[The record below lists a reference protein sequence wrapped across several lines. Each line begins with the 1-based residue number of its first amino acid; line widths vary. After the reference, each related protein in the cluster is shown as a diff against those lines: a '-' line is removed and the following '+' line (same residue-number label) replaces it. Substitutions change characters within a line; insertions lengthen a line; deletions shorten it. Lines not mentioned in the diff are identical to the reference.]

1 MTFLH
6 YFIPLVFNLYSF
18 LILARVLLSWVNLS
32 PSHPVVVFIN
42 EATDPIL
49 KPLRNV
55 IPPVGM
61 MDISPIAALILLQIL
76 ETIVMAIIGP

>member
-1 MTFLH
+1 MTFLR

-32 PSHPVVVFIN
+32 PYHPVVIFIN
-42 EATDPIL
+42 EATDPVL

-61 MDISPIAALILLQIL
+61 LDISPIAALLLLQIL
-76 ETIVMAIIGP
+76 ETLVMAIIGP